1 MFSEQHMLVRHRLPA
16 AALLVV
22 VAALTACSSQPI
34 EGFAVSVVA
43 RELAQQLEKAAEA
56 RGSTVDDLDVVDS
69 AWQALLDES
78 GGVGDDLPAPFLDGV
93 DDHDRNGKD
102 DDGRLILVVGE
113 HRATVL
119 LSGSQAALD

>member
-1 MFSEQHMLVRHRLPA
+1 MA
-16 AALLVV
+16 AN
-22 VAALTACSSQPI
+22 TACSSQPI

-56 RGSTVDDLDVVDS
+56 DGSTVDDLDVVES
-69 AWQALLDES
+69 AWQALLDEG

-93 DDHDRNGKD
+93 EDLDRNGRD

-119 LSGSQAALD
+119 LNGGQAALD